1 MDWTIIVKVSSPTSS
16 DVRQRRRHRWPAPL
30 AALVV
35 TLSASLVLGGITPAA
50 ADDLN
55 DARDKVRKQ
64 MVQAKKQVAADKS
77 ALAKAE
83 ARLRASQA
91 ALAAAKADLADAESK
106 LGVAQGIDAAL
117 LTQLRAAE
125 AQLAAAAQVERNAQ
139 QSVNNQRDLIGEV
152 AREAYQ
158 ERSGLVSVSILLDA
172 DTPRDLASRMH
183 WNDTV
188 FDTTAAEF
196 QRLSEL
202 QAQAQAARQARQATE
217 QAVAAK
223 RAESAANV
231 AATKALAARAAASRT
246 KVASLVAENA
256 KLRKAA
262 QNELESSRA
271 QYEKLQRE
279 EARISAKIKG
289 YDGDYSNPNG
299 FIKPVNAP
307 AGSPFGMRY
316 HPILHYWRM
325 HWGTDFG
332 AACGTPIRAM
342 ANGKVVSA
350 GWTTYGFG
358 NYTIISY
365 GHMFGANLSSGYA
378 HQSKV
383 IVHAGQK
390 VKQGQIVGYVGTTGL
405 STGCH
410 LHLQIYRNGV
420 RVNPMRYL

>member
-1 MDWTIIVKVSSPTSS
+1 VCSS
-16 DVRQRRRHRWPAPL
+16 D
-30 AALVV
+30 
-35 TLSASLVLGGITPAA
+35 
-50 ADDLN
+50 
-55 DARDKVRKQ
+55 
-64 MVQAKKQVAADKS
+64 
-77 ALAKAE
+77 
-83 ARLRASQA
+83 
-91 ALAAAKADLADAESK
+91 
-106 LGVAQGIDAAL
+106 L
-117 LTQLRAAE
+117 LQAAE
-125 AQLAAAAQVERNAQ
+125 AELAAAAQVEQAAQ

-152 AREAYQ
+152 ARAAYQ
-158 ERSGLVSVSILLDA
+158 ERTGLVSISILMDA

-183 WNDTV
+183 WSDTV
-188 FDTTAAEF
+188 FDSTAAEF

-202 QAQAQAARQARQATE
+202 QAQAQAARHARQATE
-217 QAVAAK
+217 EAVAAK

-231 AATKALAARAAASRT
+231 AATKSLADRAAASRA

-262 QNELESSRA
+262 QDELEASKA
-271 QYEKLQRE
+271 QYAKLERE

-299 FIKPVNAP
+299 FIKPVNAS

-350 GWTTYGFG
+350 GWTSYGFG

-365 GHMFGANLSSGYA
+365 GHMFGANLASGYA

-383 IVHAGQK
+383 IVRAGQH

-410 LHLQIYRNGV
+410 LHLQVYRNGV

>member
-1 MDWTIIVKVSSPTSS
+1 VKVSSPTSS
-16 DVRQRRRHRWPAPL
+16 DVRLRRRRRWPASVAAVAL
-30 AALVV
+30 AVSV
-35 TLSASLVLGGITPAA
+35 SLVLGGVTPAA
-50 ADDLN
+50 ADDLK

-64 MVQAKKQVAADKS
+64 MVQAKKQVSADKS

-83 ARLRASQA
+83 DRLRASQA

-106 LGVAQGIDAAL
+106 LSAAQGIDATLAAHL
-117 LTQLRAAE
+117 QVAE
-125 AQLAAAAQVERNAQ
+125 AELAIATQAEQAALQN
-139 QSVNNQRDLIGEV
+139 VNSQRDLIGEV

-158 ERSGLVSVSILLDA
+158 AHTGLASVSILLGSE
-172 DTPRDLASRMH
+172 TPRDLASRMH

-196 QRLSEL
+196 RRLTDLET
-202 QAQAQAARQARQATE
+202 QAQAARAARLATE

-231 AATKALAARAAASRT
+231 ATTKSLADQAAASRN
-246 KVASLVAENA
+246 KVANLVEENA

-262 QNELESSRA
+262 QDELEASKA
-271 QYEKLQRE
+271 QYDKLQRE
-279 EARISAKIKG
+279 EAKISAKIRG
-289 YDGDYSNPNG
+289 EDGNYSNPNG
-299 FIKPVNAP
+299 FIKPVDAP

-332 AACGTPIRAM
+332 AGCGTPIRAM
-342 ANGKVVSA
+342 ANGKVISA

-365 GHMFGANLSSGYA
+365 GRMFGANLSSGYA

-390 VKQGQIVGYVGTTGL
+390 VKQGQIVGYVGSTGL

-410 LHLQIYRNGV
+410 LHLQVYRNGV

>member
-1 MDWTIIVKVSSPTSS
+1 VKVSSPTSS
-16 DVRQRRRHRWPAPL
+16 DVRARRRRRWSAPL
-30 AALVV
+30 AAVV
-35 TLSASLVLGGITPAA
+35 LAVSVGLVLGGVTPAA

-64 MVQAKKQVAADKS
+64 MVQAKQQVAADKS
-77 ALAKAE
+77 TLAKAE
-83 ARLRASQA
+83 SKLRASQA
-91 ALAAAKADLADAESK
+91 ALAAAKADLADAEAK
-106 LGVAQGIDAAL
+106 LVVAQNVDAEM

-125 AQLAAAAQVERNAQ
+125 AESATAAQAEQAAVQKVSA
-139 QSVNNQRDLIGEV
+139 QRDLIGEI

-158 ERSGLVSVSILLDA
+158 QRSSLTTVSILLGA

-183 WNDTV
+183 WSDTV
-188 FDTTAAEF
+188 FDTTSAEF
-196 QRLSEL
+196 QRLSDLE
-202 QAQAQAARQARQATE
+202 AQDQAAREARQATE
-217 QAVAAK
+217 QALAAK
-223 RAESAANV
+223 RDASAANV
-231 AATKALAARAAASRT
+231 AATKVLADRAVTSRAT
-246 KVASLVAENA
+246 VASLVAQNE

-262 QNELESSRA
+262 ENELESSRA
-271 QYEKLQRE
+271 QYDKLQRE
-279 EARISAKIKG
+279 EAKISAKIKG
-289 YDGDYSNPNG
+289 DDGDYANPNG
-299 FIKPVNAP
+299 FIKPVNAA

-332 AACGTPIRAM
+332 ASCGTPIRAM

-365 GHMFGANLSSGYA
+365 GKMFGANLSSGYA

-410 LHLQIYRNGV
+410 LHLQIYRNGE